1 MISSSLKLI
10 IMNFLQRLGHWG
22 DTHNPKWLGIVRI
35 ALGVFLFYKGIDFL
49 LHMSELIGM
58 MKSTSFG
65 SFSYVLAG
73 QYVVFAHILGG
84 ILLALGLFTRFACLI
99 QIPILLGAVIFVN
112 SNRDMLRPYSA
123 LVISILVLLLLCY
136 FLIVG
141 SGPLSF
147 KIPEEEKKRS
157 DRLQA

>member
-1 MISSSLKLI
+1 
-10 IMNFLQRLGHWG
+10 MNSLQRLGHWG
-22 DTHNPKWLGIVRI
+22 DTHHPKWLSIVRI
-35 ALGVFLFYKGIDFL
+35 ALGIFLFYKGIDFL
-49 LHMSELIGM
+49 IHMSELIGM

-112 SNRDMLRPYSA
+112 SNRDLLRPYSA
-123 LVISILVLLLLCY
+123 LVVSILVLLLLIY

-141 SGPLSF
+141 NGPLSF

-157 DRLQA
+157 ERFGQ

>member
-1 MISSSLKLI
+1 
-10 IMNFLQRLGHWG
+10 MNFFERLGHWG
-22 DTHNPKWLGIVRI
+22 DTHHPKWLGIVRI
-35 ALGVFLFYKGIDFL
+35 ALGLFLFYKGIDFL
-49 LHMSELIGM
+49 IHMSELIGM

-112 SNRDMLRPYSA
+112 TNRDMLRPYSA
-123 LVISILVLLLLCY
+123 LVISILVLLLLFY
-136 FLIVG
+136 FLIIG
-141 SGPLSF
+141 SGPLAF
-147 KIPEEEKKRS
+147 KIPDEEKKRS
-157 DRLQA
+157 ERLQNSSEQ